1 MEFNFN
7 PAPKKPEE
15 DSALDAPIKGFKG
28 DDPFSSDKKKVEYKD
43 MVNASIKK
51 QEAAYKERLAEETSR
66 LFKEDPS
73 VYEYDAIYDQI
84 KPSVGA
90 KNKDRR
96 ESQYMQ
102 SIFREHSRRG
112 REQQIALEKIE
123 EKDRDRERRING
135 DLPEQRFVTA
145 GFKKFQ
151 EMRQKQE
158 KIEMAEQVYN
168 KKHSVQHTE
177 EGMMGFYSRFLSQN
191 ADREKKADDKLRES
205 TIDRAEKEINR
216 VEMVKQE
223 ATKKKVSE
231 IQEHPQKSEETVRER
246 SRSRERT
253 KREVEN
259 DERKEPE
266 VSREEKIRAA
276 LERRKARA
284 NNPSA

>member
-1 MEFNFN
+1 MEFSFN

-15 DSALDAPIKGFKG
+15 DPTLDAPIKGFKG
-28 DDPFSSDKKKVEYKD
+28 NGSFNSEKKKVEHKD
-43 MVNASIKK
+43 MVNASIKR

-66 LFKEDPS
+66 LFRENPGI
-73 VYEYDAIYDQI
+73 YEYDAIYDQI

-90 KNKDRR
+90 KNTSKR

-168 KKHSVQHTE
+168 KKHSVQHSE
-177 EGMMGFYSRFLSQN
+177 EGMMGFYSRFLNQN
-191 ADREKKADDKLRES
+191 ADREKKAEDKLREN
-205 TIDRAEKEINR
+205 TIDKAEKEINR

-223 ATKKKVSE
+223 AIKKKVAEMHGQS
-231 IQEHPQKSEETVRER
+231 KTSKETVRER
-246 SRSRERT
+246 SRSKERT
-253 KREVEN
+253 KRDVES

-266 VSREEKIRAA
+266 VSREEKIKAA

-284 NNPSA
+284 NNPNA